1 MKLMYYV
8 VNNDATLLHQL
19 NGDINKVYQKNQP
32 IFTVFNVWKQY
43 SHVKQITFSI
53 LSPENKLFIQI

>member
-1 MKLMYYV
+1 MYYV

-19 NGDINKVYQKNQP
+19 NGDIKKAYQKNRP
-32 IFTVFNVWKQY
+32 IFIVFNVWKQC
-43 SHVKQITFSI
+43 SHVKQITFPM